1 MEAAQL
7 LELERLCNIVYLGTE
22 PAAMA
27 EAERQ
32 ITELKN
38 STEFIPQCQF
48 ILDTSNNPYAQHLA
62 AQALETLVTK
72 YWSNFSNE
80 QRIDMR
86 NYILSY
92 MTSKYL
98 EPFVMMALTK
108 CCCRITKL
116 GWFDSVEQR
125 EIIAKTQ
132 QIMAEDYPEY
142 QVVGLRLYI
151 TLVDEMNTPTAGKTM
166 TLHRKTAVSFR
177 DQGLLQ
183 AFEVSINV
191 LHRLHQRVIKGAPKI
206 LDEMCH
212 LALQLAN
219 AALLF
224 DFIGTNPEE
233 SQEDVGTVQ
242 VPTTWR
248 PLLQDTSTMKLF
260 FALYESKSPPI
271 SPLAIKALVQLAS
284 VRRSLFTGEIERTE
298 FLNTLMAGIYHIMQS
313 KIGLDEE
320 ENYHEFCRLLG
331 RLKASYQLSELVK
344 TPNFSEWMRL
354 AGEFSVVSFQMW
366 ENCMNSIHY
375 LLALWG
381 RLVAALPY
389 LRSEADDKQAAILRD
404 CVLQVTKAFIQT
416 MVLDSTQAVVRDGAE
431 DPLND
436 EGSLREAMDRLPVI
450 ARLHYREV
458 AQGICELFQD
468 NLNQFVQFASMNPQV
483 GYVPPQL
490 RLVEGRL
497 TWLVQI
503 IAAVIGGANAHDTRK
518 SSTDDLIIDGTL
530 SAYCFRLCDAINKR
544 LERTGGLGKV
554 DSKLE
559 MAILT
564 FFKNFKKMYLLEN
577 LPSNMGGSGSP
588 GGTMH
593 HPLLALALSY
603 SNTPGES
610 RLMGLD
616 DKPEDMEPVTI
627 FDAMGPG
634 LTDAT
639 QIMNLVVD
647 KVCNNIKYWHTME
660 AILEETLSVF
670 EELVTSYGSSKTL
683 LSLETVKYLVH
694 NHVGSHFPF
703 LGYDND
709 NKHRV
714 MFYSAMSRL
723 VFSSSEDLDNLFD
736 SFIEPNLAII
746 KELSAIDIRERSA
759 RTAII
764 GALRDLRGI
773 ALSAYNKRTYTLL
786 FEALYP
792 LAFPLL
798 VRTAE
803 VWSNDPQVMTALFKF
818 MQEFVQN
825 RGQRIQFEQSSASG
839 ILLFRETSTIIC
851 AYGSRI
857 LQSPAKSDVYLEK
870 YKGIR
875 LMLNTLT
882 CALSGNYV
890 NFGVFSL
897 YNDRALQDALDVT
910 LQITLQIPIED
921 VLTYT
926 KLSKAYYGCL
936 EIFFRHHLDVLS
948 GLDAPIFLQL
958 LRANHEGLQA
968 SDSLVV
974 SQCASSIDHLASYV
988 FLNQTR
994 PKATV
999 QRIMQ
1004 HIETDPE
1011 CFFQL
1016 LNTLFTSMLFSSAVN
1031 HWPLTRPIL
1040 SIILIAE
1047 SSFVEYQKHL
1057 ASSQTPENQTKL
1069 ASEFVK
1075 LTENLQRSLEVSN
1088 RDKFTQR
1095 VTVFRANVR
1104 SFMNL

>member
-1 MEAAQL
+1 MEAGQL
-7 LELERLCNIVYLGTE
+7 LELERLCNIVYMGTE

-27 EAERQ
+27 DAERQ

-48 ILDTSNNPYAQHLA
+48 ILDNSSNPYAQHLA

-72 YWSNFSNE
+72 YWSNFTNE

-92 MTSKYL
+92 LTSKYL
-98 EPFVMMALTK
+98 EPFVLMALTK

-116 GWFDSVEQR
+116 GWFDSIEQR
-125 EIIAKTQ
+125 EIIGKTQ
-132 QIMAEDYPEY
+132 AIMAEEFPEY

-151 TLVDEMNTPTAGKTM
+151 TMVDEMDTPTAGKTM

-183 AFEVSINV
+183 AFQVSIDT
-191 LHRLHQRVIKGAPKI
+191 LRKLQSRSIKGDAKI

-219 AALLF
+219 AALSF
-224 DFIGTNPEE
+224 DYIGTNPEE
-233 SQEDVGTVQ
+233 SQEDIGTVQ

-248 PLLQDTSTMKLF
+248 PLIQDPSTLKLF
-260 FALYESKSPPI
+260 FSLYESMSPPI

-284 VRRSLFTGEIERTE
+284 VRRSLFSGETERTE

-313 KIGLDEE
+313 KVGLDEE

-344 TPNFSEWMRL
+344 TPNFSEWMRM
-354 AGEFSVVSFQMW
+354 AQEFTIMSFQMW

-381 RLVAALPY
+381 RLVAAIPY
-389 LRSEADDKQAAILRD
+389 LRSDADDKQAAILRD
-404 CVLQVTKAFIQT
+404 CALQVTKAYIQT
-416 MVLDSTQAVVRDGAE
+416 MVMDSTQSVINMGSD

-458 AQGICELFQD
+458 AQGICELFAES
-468 NLNQFVQFASMNPQV
+468 LNQFVQFAGIQPRA
-483 GYVPPQL
+483 GYIPPQL
-490 RLVEGRL
+490 QLVEARL

-503 IAAVIGGANAHDTRK
+503 VAAVIGGSNSHDARK
-518 SSTDDLIIDGTL
+518 GGTDDLIIDATL
-530 SAYCFRLCDAINKR
+530 SAYCFQLCDTVNKR
-544 LERTGGLGKV
+544 LDSTQGIGKV
-554 DSKLE
+554 DGKLE

-577 LPSNMGGSGSP
+577 LPSNLAGAGSP
-588 GGTMH
+588 GGSVH
-593 HPLLALALSY
+593 HPLLSLALSY
-603 SNTPGES
+603 ANTPGES

-616 DKPEDMEPVTI
+616 DKLEDMEPVTI

-639 QIMNLVVD
+639 QVMNLIVD

-660 AILEETLSVF
+660 SILEETLSVF
-670 EELVTSYGSSKTL
+670 EELVSSYGSGKTL
-683 LSLETVKYLVH
+683 LGLDTVKYLVH
-694 NHVGSHFPF
+694 NHVGAQFPF

-709 NKHRV
+709 NKHRIT
-714 MFYSAMSRL
+714 FYSALSRL

-736 SFIEPNLAII
+736 SFIEPNLTII
-746 KELSAIDIRERSA
+746 KELSNTDITQRSA

-786 FEALYP
+786 FEVLYP
-792 LAFPLL
+792 MAFPLFIR
-798 VRTAE
+798 VAE
-803 VWSNDPQVMTALFKF
+803 VYSDDPQVMTALFKF

-839 ILLFRETSTIIC
+839 ILMFRETSSIIC

-857 LQSPAKSDVYLEK
+857 LQSPAKSNVYLEK

-890 NFGVFSL
+890 NFGVFAL
-897 YNDRALQDALDVT
+897 YNDRALQDSLDVS

-948 GLDAPIFLQL
+948 GLDAPTFLQL

-968 SDSLVV
+968 SDSTVV
-974 SQCASSIDHLASYV
+974 SQCASSIDHLASYI
-988 FLNQTR
+988 FLNQSR
-994 PKATV
+994 PKQTV

-1016 LNTLFTSMLFSSAVN
+1016 LNSLFTSMLFSTAVN

-1047 SSFVEYQKHL
+1047 SSFLEYQNHL
-1057 ASSQTPENQTKL
+1057 GSSQTQENQTKL
-1069 ASEFVK
+1069 AAEFTK

>member
-1 MEAAQL
+1 M
-7 LELERLCNIVYLGTE
+7 ELERLCTIVYMGTE

-27 EAERQ
+27 DAERQ

-48 ILDTSNNPYAQHLA
+48 ILDNSTNPYAQHLA

-72 YWSNFSNE
+72 YWSNFTNE

-92 MTSKYL
+92 LTSKYL
-98 EPFVMMALTK
+98 EPFVLMALTK

-125 EIIAKTQ
+125 EIIGKAAA
-132 QIMAEDYPEY
+132 IMQEEFPEY

-151 TLVDEMNTPTAGKTM
+151 TMVDEMDTPTAGKTM

-183 AFEVSINV
+183 AFQVSIDV
-191 LHRLHQRVIKGAPKI
+191 LRKLQARSIKGDAKV

-219 AALLF
+219 AALSF
-224 DFIGTNPEE
+224 DYIGTNPEE
-233 SQEDVGTVQ
+233 SQEDIGTVQ

-248 PLLQDTSTMKLF
+248 PLVQDPSTLKLF
-260 FALYESKSPPI
+260 FSLYETMSPPI
-271 SPLAIKALVQLAS
+271 SPLAIKALVQLSS
-284 VRRSLFTGEIERTE
+284 VRRSLFSGEAERTE

-313 KIGLDEE
+313 KAGLDEE

-331 RLKASYQLSELVK
+331 RLKASYQLSELIK
-344 TPNFSEWMRL
+344 TPNFSEWMRM
-354 AGEFSVVSFQMW
+354 AQEFTIVSFQMW

-381 RLVAALPY
+381 RLVAAIPY
-389 LRSEADDKQAAILRD
+389 LRSDADDKQAAILRD
-404 CVLQVTKAFIQT
+404 CALQVTKAYVQT
-416 MVLDSTQAVVRDGAE
+416 MVIDSTQAVINMGSE

-458 AQGICELFQD
+458 AQGICELFAE
-468 NLNQFVQFASMNPQV
+468 NLNQFVQFAGMQPQA
-483 GYVPPQL
+483 GYIPPQL
-490 RLVEGRL
+490 QLVEARL

-503 IAAVIGGANAHDTRK
+503 VAAVIGGTNSHDARK
-518 SSTDDLIIDGTL
+518 GGTDDLIIDATL
-530 SAYCFRLCDAINKR
+530 SAYCFQLCDTVNKR
-544 LERTGGLGKV
+544 LESTQGIGKV
-554 DSKLE
+554 DGKLE

-577 LPSNMGGSGSP
+577 LPSNLAGSGSP
-588 GGTMH
+588 GGSLH
-593 HPLLALALSY
+593 HPLLSLALSY
-603 SNTPGES
+603 SSTPGES

-639 QIMNLVVD
+639 LVMNLIVD

-660 AILEETLSVF
+660 SILEETLGVF
-670 EELVTSYGSSKTL
+670 EELVSSYGSSKTL
-683 LSLETVKYLVH
+683 LGLETVKYLVH
-694 NHVGSHFPF
+694 NHVGAHFPF

-709 NKHRV
+709 NKHRIT
-714 MFYSAMSRL
+714 FYSALSRL

-736 SFIEPNLAII
+736 TFIEPNLAII
-746 KELSAIDIRERSA
+746 KELSNTDLSQRSA
-759 RTAII
+759 RTAVI
-764 GALRDLRGI
+764 GAMRDLRGI

-786 FEALYP
+786 FESLYP
-792 LAFPLL
+792 SAFPLFIR
-798 VRTAE
+798 VAE
-803 VWSNDPQVMTALFKF
+803 MYSDDPQVMTALLKF

-839 ILLFRETSTIIC
+839 ILLFRETSSIIC

-890 NFGVFSL
+890 NFGVFKL
-897 YNDRALQDALDVT
+897 YNDRALQDSLDVS

-958 LRANHEGLQA
+958 LKANHEGLQA
-968 SDSLVV
+968 SDSTVV
-974 SQCASSIDHLASYV
+974 SQCASSIDHLASYI
-988 FLNQTR
+988 FLNQNR
-994 PKATV
+994 PKPTV

-1016 LNTLFTSMLFSSAVN
+1016 LNSLFTSMLFSTAVN

-1040 SIILIAE
+1040 SLILIAE

-1057 ASSQTPENQTKL
+1057 GSSQTQENQTKL
-1069 ASEFVK
+1069 AAEFTK